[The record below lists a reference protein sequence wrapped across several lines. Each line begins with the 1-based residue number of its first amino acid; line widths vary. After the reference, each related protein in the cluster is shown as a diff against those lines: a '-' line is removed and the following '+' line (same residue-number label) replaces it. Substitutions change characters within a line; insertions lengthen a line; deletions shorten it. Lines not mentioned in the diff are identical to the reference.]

1 MVTRKHTVTNHLC
14 ASNVVDHTI
23 AKNATS
29 VKIHQQNVHCA
40 EAVTQPTI
48 KAVSTTI
55 TQLKETTYI
64 DLLRYAH
71 HH

>member
-29 VKIHQQNVHCA
+29 VKIHRQNVRYA
-40 EAVTQPTI
+40 GAVTQPTI

-55 TQLKETTYI
+55 T
-64 DLLRYAH
+64 
-71 HH
+71 